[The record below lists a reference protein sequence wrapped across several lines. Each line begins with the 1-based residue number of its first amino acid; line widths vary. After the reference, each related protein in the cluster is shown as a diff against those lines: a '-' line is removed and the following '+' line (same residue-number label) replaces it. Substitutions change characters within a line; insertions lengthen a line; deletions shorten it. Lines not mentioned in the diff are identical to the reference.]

1 MLDWKLD
8 FAGLPDEG
16 CRIRTGLPSS
26 LRVRRKILSSCRGIS
41 YVDAKKM
48 VHRRCQYEKE
58 GRLNE
63 LSLNLFTDPF
73 ISRGKPAAARRLKK
87 NEKPSAAAFLERER
101 ERKRQKQA

>member
-26 LRVRRKILSSCRGIS
+26 LRVRRKILSSFRGIS

-63 LSLNLFTDPF
+63 LSLSLFTDPF
-73 ISRGKPAAARRLKK
+73 ITRKTSAARRLKK

-101 ERKRQKQA
+101 EWERQKQA